1 MSTLYQLG
9 PFILIFIVF
18 YFLLIRPQ
26 QKKQKARAGMLNALQ
41 VNDKVVTIGG
51 LHGTVISL
59 DDRLVTIKVS
69 DNNTKLVFERSAIN
83 TINRDEAKTEAKSD
97 ENK

>member
-26 QKKQKARAGMLNALQ
+26 QKKQKERSGMLNALQ

-59 DDRLVTIKVS
+59 DDRQVTLKVS

-83 TINRDEAKTEAKSD
+83 TIKRDEAKTEAKS
-97 ENK
+97 EESK